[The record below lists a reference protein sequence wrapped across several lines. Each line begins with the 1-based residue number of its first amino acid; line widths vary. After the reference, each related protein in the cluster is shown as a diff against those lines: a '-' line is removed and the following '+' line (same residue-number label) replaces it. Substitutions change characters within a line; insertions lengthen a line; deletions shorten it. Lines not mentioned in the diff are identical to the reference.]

1 VSIINDTEVLRSE
14 ILTFVQSCGDG
25 DDLADEVL
33 GGILE
38 IHRLTG
44 RSLKEIWHKHV
55 LSVCC
60 LERMV
65 QLGRAGLSY

>member
-1 VSIINDTEVLRSE
+1 MSVILKDTEALRSE
-14 ILTFVQSCGDG
+14 IRTFVQSCGDG
-25 DDLADEVL
+25 DEVAAD
-33 GGILE
+33 ILKGLVE

-44 RSLKEIWHKHV
+44 RSLQELWHKHV

-65 QLGRAGLSY
+65 QLSR

>member
-1 VSIINDTEVLRSE
+1 MSVILKDTEALRSE
-14 ILTFVQSCGDG
+14 IRTFVRSCGDG
-25 DDLADEVL
+25 DEVAADILKDLV
-33 GGILE
+33 E

-44 RSLKEIWHKHV
+44 RSLQELWHKHV

-65 QLGRAGLSY
+65 QLSR